1 MHYKSKAHTILR
13 SPLQLA
19 KLPAVLDLIEE
30 LIGPDI
36 LLYNVTYIVKE
47 AGTTS
52 HVSWH
57 QDLNYWGLSHDD
69 QVSMC
74 LALSP
79 ASEESGCMRMIP
91 ESYEHGRQVRD
102 FTEDK
107 TNLLFQGQTVK
118 DVSEDKALI
127 FSLELCEASFHHR

>member
-1 MHYKSKAHTILR
+1 M
-13 SPLQLA
+13 
-19 KLPAVLDLIEE
+19 
-30 LIGPDI
+30 
-36 LLYNVTYIVKE
+36 KE

-79 ASEESGCMRMIP
+79 ASEESGCMRTIP
-91 ESYEHGRQVRD
+91 EIHVHGRQFSD

-118 DVSEDKALI
+118 DVDEDKALMC
-127 FSLELCEASFHHR
+127 SLELYEASFHHR